1 VEERGIAPG
10 PRETAGGPAGGATR
24 QRALAIALGLN
35 GAFLV
40 VEVVGGAAFGSLA
53 LLADAA
59 HMGSDVGALTIAS
72 VAARLAARPPSD
84 RHSYGLQRAEILAA
98 ALNAVVLVAAAAWI
112 AVAAIGRIGET
123 VDVEGAGVTIVAAGG
138 LAVNV
143 GSALVLARA
152 AGRSLNLRAA
162 QWHMAS
168 DALGSVAAL
177 ATGLAVLLWDATWV
191 DVAASLLVAA
201 LVVLGAWRLLR
212 DATRVLLEAT
222 PAHVDPDAVRAALL
236 EDRSVRTVHHLHVWS
251 LGSESEA
258 LSGHV
263 VVDDVPTL
271 HDAEAVARR
280 LKAMLAE
287 RFAIEHS
294 TLEIECHPCE

>member
-1 VEERGIAPG
+1 VTSADADAR
-10 PRETAGGPAGGATR
+10 R
-24 QRALAIALGLN
+24 RALRFALALN

-59 HMGSDVGALTIAS
+59 HMGSDVGALTIAL
-72 VAARLAARPPSD
+72 VAARLTARPPSD

-98 ALNAVVLVAAAAWI
+98 AVNAVLLVGAALWI
-112 AVAAIGRIGET
+112 AVEALDRIGET
-123 VDVEGAGVTIVAAGG
+123 VDVEGGGVAAVAAGG

-177 ATGLAVLLWDATWV
+177 ATGLAVVLWDATWV

-271 HDAEAVARR
+271 HDAEAVSRR